1 MSTRCCRRAR
11 VGAAIMAAF
20 AFAAVI
26 ASPGRAAAQSIPT
39 PSASA
44 SGSPPTPAPTS
55 PGVLEASP
63 SPQASAAAT
72 PPPPPPPPPP
82 PTLVPRPIR
91 LDRARVG
98 IVPGGSLAINVTGGT
113 GSLVARSSSPSV
125 DASYDANAHRLL
137 LRALTPGTATVS
149 VVDGVGDATSVD
161 VLVAPPAGFVPT
173 NVTVNLGGDVSP
185 AYAIARAN
193 DEIARQAQLQPKTTI
208 DVHGIAIPATIHPG
222 DRVDVVARVR
232 IDGGGV
238 FVDALGTTTVHLRVD
253 AYPRIDP
260 SLLLYSDDPE
270 RLDAAADG
278 VVYRATIDAAHPARA
293 YVYHVSDTPAR
304 RLYLVLQSSTSP
316 ARVQLLGY
324 AAGPENAFSF
334 VGHRSTV
341 QYLLERGAQES
352 VVLDVAPEAPL
363 VIPLGVRAM
372 RAGDLVA
379 AIFDVRLAQGDVMI
393 ASVVAVSGDR
403 SPLEMLDT
411 PELAG
416 DGHGRRGEF
425 SLVDVPPLAL
435 TYGVGSPDTLP
446 FAVGEPTIANVRPN
460 GRALGGDYGVLRG
473 VALQLNNPTTAPA
486 TVYFYETPAG
496 GNATTTMWFTGDPA
510 PTEIPCIHGGPNRYA
525 IKSFVLAPS
534 ETRVVTGEFMTDG
547 TSYFPL
553 LFGLTATPPSP
564 PPGPYSPDACTP
576 KAPPLAPATP
586 T

>member
-1 MSTRCCRRAR
+1 M
-11 VGAAIMAAF
+11 
-20 AFAAVI
+20 
-26 ASPGRAAAQSIPT
+26 
-39 PSASA
+39 
-44 SGSPPTPAPTS
+44 
-55 PGVLEASP
+55 
-63 SPQASAAAT
+63 
-72 PPPPPPPPPP
+72 
-82 PTLVPRPIR
+82 
-91 LDRARVG
+91 
-98 IVPGGSLAINVTGGT
+98 PGGSLAINVAGGVGT
-113 GSLVARSSSPSV
+113 LIARSSTSSV
-125 DASYDANAHRLL
+125 DASYEAITHRLVL
-137 LRALTPGTATVS
+137 HARVPGTATVAL
-149 VVDGVGDATSVD
+149 VDGAGDAASVD
-161 VLVAPPAGFVPT
+161 VLVAPPAGFVPDM
-173 NVTVNLGGDVSP
+173 VTVNLGGNVSP

-208 DVHGIAIPATIHPG
+208 EVHGIAIPATVHPG
-222 DRVDVVARVR
+222 DRLDVSARVR

-253 AYPRIDP
+253 AYTRIDP
-260 SLLLYSDDPE
+260 TLLLYSDDPE

-293 YVYHVSDTPAR
+293 YVYHVSDTPER
-304 RLYLVLQSSTSP
+304 RLYLVLQSATGP

-363 VIPLGVRAM
+363 VLPLGGRAM

-379 AIFDVRLAQGDVMI
+379 AIFDMRIAQGDTLI

-403 SPLEMLDT
+403 SPLEVLGA
-411 PELAG
+411 PEASG

-435 TYGVGSPDTLP
+435 AYGVGSPDTLP
-446 FAVGEPTIANVRPN
+446 FSVGAPTIANVRPN
-460 GRALGGDYGVLRG
+460 GRALGGDYGVLREI
-473 VALQLNNPTTAPA
+473 ALQLNNPTTAPA

-496 GNATTTMWFTGDPA
+496 GNATTTMWFTGDA
-510 PTEIPCIHGGPNRYA
+510 IPTEIPCVRGGPNRYA
-525 IKSFVLAPS
+525 IKSFDLAPS
-534 ETRVVTGEFMTDG
+534 ETRVVTGEYMTDG

-553 LFGLTATPPSP
+553 LFGLTATLPSP

-576 KAPPLAPATP
+576 KPPPLAPSVPDVAVTP
-586 T
+586 VPSPRPT

>member
-1 MSTRCCRRAR
+1 
-11 VGAAIMAAF
+11 MAAL

-44 SGSPPTPAPTS
+44 SGSPPTPAPTPTPTPTP

-63 SPQASAAAT
+63 T
-72 PPPPPPPPPP
+72 PAP
-82 PTLVPRPIR
+82 PRPIR
-91 LDRARVG
+91 LDRVRVG
-98 IVPGGSLAINVTGGT
+98 IVPGGSLAIDVTGGV

-137 LRALTPGTATVS
+137 LRASAPGTATVS
-149 VVDGVGDATSVD
+149 VVDGVGDAASVD
-161 VLVAPPAGFVPT
+161 VLVAPPAGFVPAT
-173 NVTVNLGGDVSP
+173 VTVNLGGNVSP
-185 AYAIARAN
+185 AFAVARAS

-293 YVYHVSDTPAR
+293 YVYHVSDTPGR

-363 VIPLGVRAM
+363 AIPLGVRAM

-379 AIFDVRLAQGDVMI
+379 AIFDVRIAQGDVMI

-403 SPLEMLDT
+403 SPLDVLDAS
-411 PELAG
+411 ELAG

-425 SLVDVPPLAL
+425 SLADVPPLAL
-435 TYGVGSPDTLP
+435 AYGVGSPDTLP
-446 FAVGEPTIANVRPN
+446 FTVGEPTIANVRPN

-473 VALQLNNPTTAPA
+473 IALQLNNPTTAPA

-525 IKSFVLAPS
+525 IKSFELAPS

-576 KAPPLAPATP
+576 KTPPPAPVTP